1 MNNNLITYS
10 TAIGIKIMCSTVL
23 LSCLIGTQSVYA
35 DKQPLH
41 TVERV
46 ELDKYLGV
54 WYEIARKPMYFQNQC
69 ARDVTARYTVNENGN
84 IAVDNRC
91 YNENGVL
98 QQALGEAFVINP
110 PFNSKLKVG
119 FLPEAIRWVPI
130 VRGDYWILKLDENY
144 QMALVGEPSRKYLW
158 LLSREQH
165 PDTELVNEYL
175 NYAKSIGY
183 NLKDIIRTEQTE
195 P

>member
-1 MNNNLITYS
+1 MTY
-10 TAIGIKIMCSTVL
+10 TTEIGIKIISCTVL
-23 LSCLIGTQSVYA
+23 ISSFMCMQLAYA
-35 DKQPLH
+35 ENQTLP

-69 ARDVTARYTVNENGN
+69 ARDVTARYTVNVNGN
-84 IAVDNRC
+84 IAIDNRC
-91 YNENGVL
+91 YDERGVL
-98 QQALGEAFVINP
+98 QQALGEAFVVNE

-130 VRGDYWILKLDENY
+130 IRGDYWILKLDENY
-144 QMALVGEPSRKYLW
+144 QMALVGEPRRKYLW
-158 LLSREQH
+158 LLSRVPH
-165 PDTELVNEYL
+165 PDKLIVNEYL
-175 NYAKSIGY
+175 HYAQTLGFD
-183 NLKDIIRTEQTE
+183 LKDIIRTEQTE

>member
-1 MNNNLITYS
+1 
-10 TAIGIKIMCSTVL
+10 MCSTVL